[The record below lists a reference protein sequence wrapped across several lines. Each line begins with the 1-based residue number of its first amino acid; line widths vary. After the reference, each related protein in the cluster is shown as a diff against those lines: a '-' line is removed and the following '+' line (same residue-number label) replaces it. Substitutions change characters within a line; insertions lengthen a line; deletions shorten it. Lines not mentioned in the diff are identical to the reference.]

1 LDVAQRTEMVEAE
14 LTRLIEK
21 RSRNGAQDPDEQD
34 ALWKASVKAYH
45 ERRRRQN
52 AAAWF
57 AFFCRQAEA
66 HRKLSE
72 SYEVRAEVL
81 CEEGG
86 ARGRGRSRWEFAPV

>member
-72 SYEVRAEVL
+72 STRCALRCCARRAEP
-81 CEEGG
+81 G
-86 ARGRGRSRWEFAPV
+86 GRGRSRWEFAPV

>member
-1 LDVAQRTEMVEAE
+1 MDVAQHTEMVEAE

-34 ALWKASVKAYH
+34 ALWKESIKAYH

-57 AFFCRQAEA
+57 GFYCRMADNHAALAEDYQRRAEA
-66 HRKLSE
+66 
-72 SYEVRAEVL
+72 L
-81 CEEGG
+81 CEED
-86 ARGRGRSRWEFAPV
+86 RGEGIR

>member
-1 LDVAQRTEMVEAE
+1 MDVAQRTEMVEAE

-72 SYEVRAEVL
+72 SYEARAEAL
-81 CEEGG
+81 CEEDRGEGG
-86 ARGRGRSRWEFAPV
+86 